1 LISLLSSCLLVLVFP
16 ITSIRADDHPGEGN
30 LTAVLLE
37 DSNRGFHIGDAC
49 TDGCSSVLENSYCD
63 NNTNTCQCLDSHP
76 IEIETVT
83 CVDPKN
89 LYESCT
95 YNQQCSKQNKNSFC
109 KKEEQQSTRCRCRK
123 GYREER
129 AHDIPI
135 RYECVIDATGPLSG
149 TVPAI
154 VGLFIALTILLILFC
169 FMFKLFTQSRYPRA
183 RAYADANQD
192 PPDITVEDEQ
202 IDLEK
207 QRLYPETCG
216 IQIYSPGGGHISK
229 QSSRRGS
236 GNNNSDKASLS
247 NYSQS
252 QSRRGSNRSSGGE
265 SEKSRRASLARNGA
279 IVTSDLAFNFN
290 DKDCDVEQHI
300 TIIPNPRAKRRGSMA
315 DHAFPELHSSRS
327 TKKEPENL
335 LILTRTK
342 TDRHGRRHSV
352 AVPLI
357 PPPDGE
363 KFEGGYHVER
373 NPVTGG
379 AKLVPP
385 QGDSKGGSSSKVKR
399 TRSIS
404 ERRGLV
410 EGQSSHTPSKSKASH
425 HTEHQASSS
434 HATNVKHPQKDLLST
449 QFVISKNQK
458 CAWLVSRT
466 DSTVRRRGHNLSM
479 PTIGETSIGEI
490 SANSPTIPINGNGN
504 TRRPFRTRSC
514 RLPSSSSST
523 TSRRVLMQPRSRSLG
538 LEVPGGGASSKRR
551 HSFQSG
557 VPGLTKE
564 MDRLKVSHT
573 AAEGGGHH
581 SRGVSPRGSTRRRA
595 SAARRTSRGFLHFL
609 DLAIAN

>member
-1 LISLLSSCLLVLVFP
+1 
-16 ITSIRADDHPGEGN
+16 
-30 LTAVLLE
+30 
-37 DSNRGFHIGDAC
+37 
-49 TDGCSSVLENSYCD
+49 
-63 NNTNTCQCLDSHP
+63 
-76 IEIETVT
+76 VT
-83 CVDPKN
+83 CVEPKN
-89 LYESCT
+89 LYGSCT

-123 GYREER
+123 GFREER

-135 RYECVIDATGPLSG
+135 RYECVLDATGPLSG

-183 RAYADANQD
+183 RAYGDANQD
-192 PPDITVEDEQ
+192 PPDITVDDEQ

-207 QRLYPETCG
+207 QRLYPETA

-236 GNNNSDKASLS
+236 GNNNSDKGSLS
-247 NYSQS
+247 NNSQYS

-327 TKKEPENL
+327 TKKGTKKEPENL

-385 QGDSKGGSSSKVKR
+385 QQDSKGGKVKR

-410 EGQSSHTPSKSKASH
+410 EQSSSHTPSKSKAQD
-425 HTEHQASSS
+425 QAS
-434 HATNVKHPQKDLLST
+434 HATVKPQKDLLS
-449 QFVISKNQK
+449 I
-458 CAWLVSRT
+458 
-466 DSTVRRRGHNLSM
+466 
-479 PTIGETSIGEI
+479 
-490 SANSPTIPINGNGN
+490 
-504 TRRPFRTRSC
+504 
-514 RLPSSSSST
+514 
-523 TSRRVLMQPRSRSLG
+523 
-538 LEVPGGGASSKRR
+538 PGGGASSKRR

-557 VPGLTKE
+557 VPGLTKD
-564 MDRLKVSHT
+564 MDRLKV
-573 AAEGGGHH
+573 AAEGGHH
-581 SRGVSPRGSTRRRA
+581 SRGVSPRGSTRRRP

>member
-1 LISLLSSCLLVLVFP
+1 MALAFVRPPLPPPSTHHHYSFLGARFRRSNTILISLLSSCLLVLVFP

-385 QGDSKGGSSSKVKR
+385 QG
-399 TRSIS
+399 
-404 ERRGLV
+404 
-410 EGQSSHTPSKSKASH
+410 A
-425 HTEHQASSS
+425 
-434 HATNVKHPQKDLLST
+434 

>member
-385 QGDSKGGSSSKVKR
+385 QGDSKGGSSKVKR

-434 HATNVKHPQKDLLST
+434 HATNVKHPQKDLLS
-449 QFVISKNQK
+449 I
-458 CAWLVSRT
+458 
-466 DSTVRRRGHNLSM
+466 
-479 PTIGETSIGEI
+479 
-490 SANSPTIPINGNGN
+490 
-504 TRRPFRTRSC
+504 
-514 RLPSSSSST
+514 
-523 TSRRVLMQPRSRSLG
+523 
-538 LEVPGGGASSKRR
+538 PGGGASSKRR